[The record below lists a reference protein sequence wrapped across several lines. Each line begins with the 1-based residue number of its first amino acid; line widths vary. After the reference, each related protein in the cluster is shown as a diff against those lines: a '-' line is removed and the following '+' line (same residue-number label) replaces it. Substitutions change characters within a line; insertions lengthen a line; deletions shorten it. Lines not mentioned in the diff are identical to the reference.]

1 MKTKNQTFQYL
12 KAIAILMVIDDH
24 SATRIGIL
32 PNLFPYNS
40 FYMPL
45 FVFISGYFFRDR
57 GMVNNIK
64 NKTERLLLPYMIW
77 LYLSHVLSYVLDKYN
92 IVHWYVPLRNVPY
105 SLVNMF
111 TVGPI
116 SSIIGAAWFCIM
128 LFWVSILY
136 IFLHK
141 LLMLEKPVM
150 SYIFLGVSII
160 AGFVSLQLCMK
171 GYQTSMIRLAL
182 LRAIWFLQFYH
193 MGWMFGKYWEKHL
206 EKIPVIA
213 VISLCIMINV
223 VLICIYGGDINFT
236 STTYMA
242 SFHSW
247 WLPLI
252 TSFTGILFW
261 YEVMHFAAKRIGEV
275 KVISYIAD
283 NTFTIMCAH
292 LALVT
297 IPNFYVY
304 AQILRGSTKYPDF
317 PVRAF
322 LDSAWTRY
330 NANTNLIGFFCGLVG
345 SHGLALLIN
354 KVMTWLTVGQK
365 KHIRVE

>member
-1 MKTKNQTFQYL
+1 MKTKKQTFQYL

-32 PNLFPYNS
+32 SNLFPYNS

-45 FVFISGYFFRDR
+45 FVFISGYFFRDK
-57 GMVNNIK
+57 GVLK
-64 NKTERLLLPYMIW
+64 NFKGKTQHLLLPYAIW
-77 LYLSHVLSYVLDKYN
+77 LYLTQLLSYVLDKAG
-92 IVHWYVPLRNVPY
+92 IVHWHVPIRNALY
-105 SLVNMF
+105 CLVYMF

-116 SSIIGAAWFCIM
+116 STTIGAAWFCIM

-136 IFLHK
+136 IFFHK

-150 SYIFLGVSII
+150 SYIFLGVSTV

-171 GYQTSMIRLAL
+171 GCQTSMMRLAL

-213 VISLCIMINV
+213 VISVCIIINV
-223 VLICIYGGDINFT
+223 ALICIYGGDINFT

-261 YEVMHFAAKRIGEV
+261 YEVMHFAAKKIGEV
-275 KVISYIAD
+275 KLVSFIAD
-283 NTFTIMCAH
+283 NTFTIMCSH

-304 AQILRGSTKYPDF
+304 AQILKGSTKYPDF

-345 SHGLALLIN
+345 SLGLAYLID
-354 KVMTWLTVGQK
+354 KVINWSMVRQ
-365 KHIRVE
+365 